1 MSKDKPTIEHFGEVA
16 SGLAYIGDHI
26 AALLKSIQRDEV
38 EIERLRAEVKR
49 LEDEIEKLEDRY
61 LRLEESL
68 M

>member
-1 MSKDKPTIEHFGEVA
+1 VSKDKPTIEHFGEVA